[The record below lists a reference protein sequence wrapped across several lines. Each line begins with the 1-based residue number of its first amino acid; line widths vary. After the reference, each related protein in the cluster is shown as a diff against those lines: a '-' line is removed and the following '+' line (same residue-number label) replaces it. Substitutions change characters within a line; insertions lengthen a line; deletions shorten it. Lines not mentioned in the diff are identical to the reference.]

1 MALADAL
8 QRHLGG
14 NAPHPPMC
22 DASVG
27 ECLQDIETE
36 SPERHGDMIAITA
49 EVRRLDLVVG
59 MGQVPR
65 QLDNR
70 LCVHHATTG
79 ANPILDRGVRA
90 GLIEQLLSARLQR
103 SLEGRPDLLATEM
116 RPRIPVAPL
125 PRHSLILTRPIPVL
139 QSAPISSI
147 DNYRRRNRRLST
159 SDIIAE

>member
-14 NAPHPPMC
+14 NASRPPTC

-27 ECLQDIETE
+27 ECLQDLETE

-49 EVRRLDLVVG
+49 E
-59 MGQVPR
+59 P
-65 QLDNR
+65 
-70 LCVHHATTG
+70 
-79 ANPILDRGVRA
+79 
-90 GLIEQLLSARLQR
+90 SLQR

-116 RPRIPVAPL
+116 RSRVSVAPL

-139 QSAPISSI
+139 QSAPI
-147 DNYRRRNRRLST
+147 
-159 SDIIAE
+159 